1 MSPRNLK
8 KSIELSLE
16 FIDNLDNDEV
26 YQSFMNIFEK
36 FVYQLNYIKDEEENL
51 NNNNLF
57 GAANN

>member
-36 FVYQLNYIKDEEENL
+36 FVYQLNYIKDEEENS
-51 NNNNLF
+51 NDNNLF
-57 GAANN
+57 GAANS